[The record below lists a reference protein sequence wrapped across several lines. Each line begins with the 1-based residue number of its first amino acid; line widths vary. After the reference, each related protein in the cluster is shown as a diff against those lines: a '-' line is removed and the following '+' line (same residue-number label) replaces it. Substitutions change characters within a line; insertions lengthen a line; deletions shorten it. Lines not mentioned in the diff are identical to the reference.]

1 MKKQST
7 FILAYIFIWVATIAL
22 FWCFLDG
29 ADAMGFALLFLYI
42 LIPVT
47 TFVVSLLIGKNDYW
61 GQAKWFAPL
70 VFGVMHMLTEYATF
84 SMKNMVAISFTRI
97 NVPHFELILVGAA
110 ISAIGLG
117 VGKLTHHIK
126 SKHFQFDKGV

>member
-7 FILAYIFIWVATIAL
+7 LILAYIFIWVATIAL

-70 VFGVMHMLTEYATF
+70 V
-84 SMKNMVAISFTRI
+84 
-97 NVPHFELILVGAA
+97 LVSC
-110 ISAIGLG
+110 IC
-117 VGKLTHHIK
+117 
-126 SKHFQFDKGV
+126 